1 MAVEHNEGAID
12 GLMTLVREDLTTR
25 RERIVVATMGRQRQ
39 IKRAR
44 LLCDFLIVIRQDME

>member
-44 LLCDFLIVIRQDME
+44 LLCDFLIVVRQDVE